1 MGILQAHRGNWL
13 VPEHR
18 VLKSLVMTDNVKE
31 RTLVTMIFKVTIE
44 TLKPLRRH
52 IPVVPRDLPLASA
65 ASVGCPTIP
74 VYLGR
79 REFLGCGDFDGTTR
93 TVQGKLG
100 QFCHSIVNPPSPEHP
115 QCA

>member
-1 MGILQAHRGNWL
+1 MGILQAHQGNWL

-52 IPVVPRDLPLASA
+52 IPVVP
-65 ASVGCPTIP
+65 
-74 VYLGR
+74 
-79 REFLGCGDFDGTTR
+79 
-93 TVQGKLG
+93 
-100 QFCHSIVNPPSPEHP
+100 
-115 QCA
+115 